1 MKEMAVSDRSP
12 RFSRLLLGGCHLST
26 WRWQQADLGSTNA
39 TFTSV
44 LVHGVFAFRLSGQ
57 PEGLT
62 EAVALLNFMV
72 MLFSGLG
79 VQEKQVV
86 TAPAPR
92 DDNLPGKNFAPRWWR
107 NLQWLDVGG

>member
-1 MKEMAVSDRSP
+1 MW
-12 RFSRLLLGGCHLST
+12 C
-26 WRWQQADLGSTNA
+26 WQLADLGSTKA

-44 LVHGVFAFRLSGQ
+44 LVHGVFAFSLSEQ

-62 EAVALLNFMV
+62 EAVALLEFMV
-72 MLFSGLG
+72 MLFAGPR

-86 TAPAPR
+86 IAPSPR
-92 DDNLPGKNFAPRWWR
+92 DDNLPGKNFAPRQWR